1 METITLA
8 NQLKGFVESLKLSDN
23 ISKPQLEMLYSKLD
37 QLIDALN
44 DDLWENV
51 PKISEEEP
59 AKKNIQIRPFNEEEH
74 DDLPF

>member
-51 PKISEEEP
+51 PKISDEEP
-59 AKKNIQIRPFNEEEH
+59 AKKIQIRPFNEEDH

>member
-23 ISKPQLEMLYSKLD
+23 ISKPQLEMLFSKLD

-51 PKISEEEP
+51 PKISEEP
-59 AKKNIQIRPFNEEEH
+59 IKKIQIKSFNDEEP

>member
-23 ISKPQLEMLYSKLD
+23 ISKPQLEMLFSKLD
-37 QLIDALN
+37 QLIDSLN

-51 PKISEEEP
+51 PKISEEGLHLLM
-59 AKKNIQIRPFNEEEH
+59 QM
-74 DDLPF
+74 L